1 MSERIEIQGKT
12 LEEAKLNAASALDIS
27 VDDLQYE
34 ILENATNGIFG
45 IGAKQCKI
53 AAWSETK
60 TASQLAEEF
69 LNKILPLMSV
79 RGKASAELKDEMLEV
94 SVEGENMGVV
104 IGKRGETLDALQYL
118 TSIVVNNG
126 SEDYVRV
133 SLDTENYRQ
142 KRTLALQKLANKV
155 ADKVVRNG
163 RNMTLEPMNSFERRV
178 IHSTLQEN
186 PNVVTASVGEEPQ
199 RRVVVSLEKK
209 NK

>member
-34 ILENATNGIFG
+34 ILENATSGIFG

-53 AAWSETK
+53 AAWCESVDVSK
-60 TASQLAEEF
+60 VAESF

-79 RGKASAELKDEMLEV
+79 RGEAKAQLKEEMLEIK
-94 SVEGENMGVV
+94 VEGENMGVV

-118 TSIVVNNG
+118 TSIVVNNE

-133 SLDTENYRQ
+133 ALDTENYRQ
-142 KRTLALQKLANKV
+142 KRTASLERLANKV
-155 ADKVVRNG
+155 ADKVVKNG
-163 RNMTLEPMNSFERRV
+163 RNVTLEPMNSFERRV
-178 IHSTLQEN
+178 IHSTLQGN
-186 PNVVTASVGEEPQ
+186 PNVATVSVGEEPY
-199 RRVVVSLEKK
+199 RKVVVSLDKK

>member
-1 MSERIEIQGKT
+1 MSEKIEIQGKT
-12 LEEAKLNAASALDIS
+12 LEDAKLNAASALDIQ
-27 VDDLQYE
+27 VEELQFE

-53 AAWSETK
+53 LAWTEAKDISK
-60 TASQLAEEF
+60 VAEGF

-79 RGKASAELKDEMLEV
+79 RGQASATKNEDTLEV
-94 SVEGENMGVV
+94 TVEGENMGVV

-118 TSIVVNNG
+118 TSIVVNNE

-142 KRTLALQKLANKV
+142 KRTVALQKLANKV

-163 RNMTLEPMNSFERRV
+163 RSLTLEPMNSFERRV

-186 PNVVTASVGEEPQ
+186 PDVVTMSVGEEPQ
-199 RRVVVSLEKK
+199 RKVVVSLEKK
-209 NK
+209 SR

>member
-34 ILENATNGIFG
+34 ILENATSGIFG

-53 AAWSETK
+53 AAWCESVDVSK
-60 TASQLAEEF
+60 VAESF

-79 RGKASAELKDEMLEV
+79 RGEAKAQLKEEMLEIK
-94 SVEGENMGVV
+94 VEGENMGVV

-118 TSIVVNNG
+118 TSIVVNNE

-133 SLDTENYRQ
+133 ALDTENYRQ
-142 KRTLALQKLANKV
+142 KRTASLERLANKV
-155 ADKVVRNG
+155 ADKVVKNG
-163 RNMTLEPMNSFERRV
+163 RNVTMEPMNSFERRV
-178 IHSTLQEN
+178 IHSTLQGN
-186 PNVVTASVGEEPQ
+186 PNVATVSVGEEPY
-199 RRVVVSLEKK
+199 RKVVVSLDKK